1 MQDRLQQKVENEK
14 EVVSDDLDQVAQ
26 EVANRVTRNE
36 IDISNFSLI
45 FQELIRIQSN
55 QAKRIRYH
63 PM

>member
-1 MQDRLQQKVENEK
+1 LQDRLQQKVENEK

>member
-1 MQDRLQQKVENEK
+1 VENEK